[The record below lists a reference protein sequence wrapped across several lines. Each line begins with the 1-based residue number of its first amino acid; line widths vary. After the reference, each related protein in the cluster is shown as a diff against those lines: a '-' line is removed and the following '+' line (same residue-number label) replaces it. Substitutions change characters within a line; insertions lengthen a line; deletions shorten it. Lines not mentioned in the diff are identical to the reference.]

1 MPGEAAVA
9 VPEWSGHRRMGGDM
23 HAATLVDLIGTDP
36 VELMDRETERIDRF
50 YAGLDDAGWTAP
62 TKCDEWNRRQLLAH
76 LAAIEDYIR
85 AGLDGSV
92 AELFARS
99 GADGH
104 HDFNDRGV
112 RERIGLSPADLLAE
126 WRAAAAENRRRLRER
141 PLESTLD
148 TSVGPYPFAA
158 QAYYLASELAIH
170 ADDAG
175 VPVAPGERADR
186 TAWRSRF
193 ARVALAEADRGV
205 TVEDV
210 PGRLL
215 VGLDGEAAGVDD
227 EDFVAATAGRL
238 RPEHPLPPKLRAA
251 LVVLA

>member
-1 MPGEAAVA
+1 MDP
-9 VPEWSGHRRMGGDM
+9 
-23 HAATLVDLIGTDP
+23 ATLVDLIGTDP
-36 VELMDRETERIDRF
+36 VDLMDRETERIDRF
-50 YAGLDDAGWTAP
+50 YAGLDDAGWAAP
-62 TKCDEWNRRQLLAH
+62 THCAEWNRRQLLAH
-76 LAAIEDYIR
+76 LASIEDYIR
-85 AGLDGSV
+85 AGLDGTV
-92 AELFARS
+92 AELLAGS
-99 GADGH
+99 GAGGLE
-104 HDFNDRGV
+104 DFNDWGV
-112 RERIGLSPADLLAE
+112 RQHAGLSPADLLAE
-126 WRAAAAENRRRLRER
+126 WRTAAAENRRRLRER

-158 QAYYLASELAIH
+158 QVYYLTSELAIH

-175 VPVAPGERADR
+175 VPVTAGERAER

-215 VGLDGEAAGVDD
+215 VGLDGEAAGVDE

-238 RPEHPLPPKLRAA
+238 RPEHPLPAKLRAA